1 MQKTLVVT
9 KRKDSTLIE
18 LTIVIAIIGLLTAI
32 LAPRLTRIRE
42 RAQVAAMKWDLRH
55 LMTAEEYY
63 QLENQRY
70 STNLGRSYAVSADNE
85 RPTITLTPD
94 GWRASIKR
102 RNTTLICTVFVGSTP
117 LLPAS
122 KEGTPAC
129 LKA

>member
-1 MQKTLVVT
+1 MQKTLTVT

-18 LTIVIAIIGLLTAI
+18 LTIVIAIIGLVTAI
-32 LAPRLTRIRE
+32 VAPRLTRIRE

-55 LMTAEEYY
+55 LRTAEEYY
-63 QLENQRY
+63 LLENQRY
-70 STNLGRSYAVSADNE
+70 STNLAKSYTVSADNE
-85 RPTITLTPD
+85 MPRITLTPD
-94 GWRASIKR
+94 GWRASIRR